1 MSWQQRIEQAV
12 AERRE
17 AQAFRQRQPLTQ
29 GAGRWLARDDR
40 RYLNFSSNDYLGLS
54 QHPRVIQA
62 WQQGAERY
70 GVGSGGSG
78 HVTGYHQAHQRL
90 EEELAGWLGYDR
102 ALLFISGF
110 AANQAVITALAGRE
124 DRIVADRL
132 SHASLLEAAAQSPAQ
147 LRRFQHNDSQ
157 HLARL
162 LAAPVAGQQLVVTEG
177 VFSMD
182 GDRAPLADI
191 ASATQAANGWL
202 MVDDAHGIG
211 VDGDNGRG
219 SCQQQG
225 VHPELLIVTFGKAF
239 GLSGAAVL
247 CSHAVADYFLQFAR
261 HLIYSTAMPPAQAVA
276 LQAALAVIQS
286 DEGQQR
292 RETLAQHVADFRHGA
307 SDLAYPLTDSLSAIQ
322 PLIIGDNQHTLQ
334 LAERLREQGC
344 WVTAIRPP
352 TVPAGTARLRLTL
365 TAAHEPQDIAQ
376 LLEVLHGERG

>member
-1 MSWQQRIEQAV
+1 MSWQLRIEQAV
-12 AERRE
+12 AERRD

-29 GAGRWLARDDR
+29 GAGRWLVRDDR

-70 GVGSGGSG
+70 GVGAGGSG

-110 AANQAVITALAGRE
+110 AANQAVIAALAGRE

-132 SHASLLEAAAQSPAQ
+132 SHASLLEAAALSPAQ

-162 LAAPVAGQQLVVTEG
+162 LAAPVEGQQLVVTEG

-191 ASATQAANGWL
+191 ASATRAANGWL

-292 RETLAQHVADFRHGA
+292 REKLVQHVADFRHGA
-307 SDLAYPLTDSLSAIQ
+307 SGLAYPLTDSLSAIQ
-322 PLIIGDNQHTLQ
+322 PLIVGDNQHTLQ

-365 TAAHEPQDIAQ
+365 TAAHESQDITQ

>member
-1 MSWQQRIEQAV
+1 MSWQQRIEHAV

-17 AQAFRQRQPLTQ
+17 AQAFRQRQPLVQ
-29 GAGRWLARDDR
+29 GAGRWLVRSDR
-40 RYLNFSSNDYLGLS
+40 RYRNFSSNDYLGLS
-54 QHPRVIQA
+54 QHPQVVQA
-62 WQQGAERY
+62 WQQGAGLY

-90 EEELAGWLGYDR
+90 EEQLADWLGYDR

-132 SHASLLEAAAQSPAQ
+132 SHASLLEAAALSPAQ

-162 LAAPVAGQQLVVTEG
+162 LAAPIEGQQLVVTEG

-191 ASATQAANGWL
+191 ARATREANGWL

-211 VDGDNGRG
+211 VDGENGRG

-247 CSHAVADYFLQFAR
+247 CSHDVADYFLQFAR

-276 LQAALAVIQS
+276 LHAALGVIQS
-286 DEGQQR
+286 DDGQQR
-292 RETLAQHVADFRHGA
+292 RETLAQHVADFRRGA
-307 SDLAYPLTDSLSAIQ
+307 SGLAYPLTDSQSAIQ
-322 PLIIGDNQHTLQ
+322 PLIVGDNQHTLL

-352 TVPAGTARLRLTL
+352 TVPVGTARLRLTL
-365 TAAHEPQDIAQ
+365 TAAHKPEDIVH
-376 LLEVLHGERG
+376 LLEVLHGER